1 MGSIND
7 KRMSLYLFKPRN
19 IVANKLNSNIFRTGL
34 FNSLYYFVKFFYIF
48 TCIKYVTNYSTITCI
63 NTHVNKDSMTNK
75 IKSFFLKK

>member
-34 FNSLYYFVKFFYIF
+34 FNSLYYFYNKNNNNNNVKR
-48 TCIKYVTNYSTITCI
+48 CMRVQ
-63 NTHVNKDSMTNK
+63 
-75 IKSFFLKK
+75 